1 MLPGLLLYIRKQA
14 NKKREERK
22 SKMADKVRDYGQLAK
37 DIIREVGGKKN
48 IVNATRC
55 ATRLRLV
62 LTETPEGAAAKI
74 MAMPGVITVV
84 EKGGQF
90 QVVIG
95 NHVGDVFEVVAKEL
109 GLGSSDQMEEAEVKQ
124 SIPNRIIATMSGVFA
139 PIVYLLAGSGM
150 IQGVLIIIKTF
161 WPEAANAGTFQ
172 IFDLMSWAPFTFLPV
187 LLAVTAARHF
197 KCDQFTAMACSFA
210 LLSPTFTSILEQIS
224 AGEKFTLFGIRLAE
238 TSYASTVLPAIIMV
252 WALSHLEKFVKKRL
266 PDVVKQILTPLI
278 CFAVIVPLT
287 LLIIGPIS
295 ETVANGIAAAYNF
308 LNVHVPVLTAGIF
321 GGFWEVLV
329 IFGVH
334 WGMNPIMLADLGVN
348 GNYTMGVY
356 VAAAVASQMGAV
368 FGVAVKSRNKE
379 MKNMSASAGITAIFG
394 ITEPTVY
401 GVTLRL
407 KKPFICACIASAVAC
422 MAAGLLQ
429 STYYAYAGLP
439 GPITFINALGD
450 GDTRSLIGAVV
461 STLIAV
467 VGAFILV
474 QIVGFDDPAD
484 ESEPAVSK
492 ETESREAALSEKK
505 DADAQ
510 DASSSDA
517 ADGKEEIASPMRG
530 ELVPLDQISDAV
542 FASGAMGQGAA
553 VIPAEGKVYAPADGT
568 VSMLFDTLHAIG
580 MTTDGGAELLIH
592 VGMDTVKLDGKYFTP
607 YTESGA
613 KVKKGDLLLEFDMDK
628 IREAGYELTTP
639 VIVTNTDEFEAVET
653 AGPGAVNS
661 GDVIIKIR

>member
-517 ADGKEEIASPMRG
+517 AEGKEEIASPMRG